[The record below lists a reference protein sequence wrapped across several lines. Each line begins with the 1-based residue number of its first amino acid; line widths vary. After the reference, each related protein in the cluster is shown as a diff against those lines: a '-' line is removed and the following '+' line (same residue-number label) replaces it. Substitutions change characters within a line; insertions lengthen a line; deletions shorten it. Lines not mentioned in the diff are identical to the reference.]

1 MLVAVRGIVG
11 GDCVMKLLRP
21 AILAATVLL
30 AVAGSTQA
38 DEIRWRP
45 TYRDA
50 YEESVKTGKPMFMD
64 FGSENC
70 YWCKKLDA
78 TTLSDADVVK
88 LVNERFIPVRID
100 ATVEVELV
108 RAVAVQ
114 ALPTLFV
121 LAPDRTI
128 LNRYE
133 GYAEA
138 PAILQ
143 FLRHGL
149 ERSAPPVAEKPEEK

>member
-1 MLVAVRGIVG
+1 MITIRPLIFAAGFLFVAAS
-11 GDCVMKLLRP
+11 C
-21 AILAATVLL
+21 
-30 AVAGSTQA
+30 QA
-38 DEIRWRP
+38 DEIRWRA

-78 TTLSDADVVK
+78 TTLGDADVVK

-100 ATVEVELV
+100 ATLEVDLV

-138 PAILQ
+138 SAILQ

-149 ERSAPPVAEKPEEK
+149 ERSPPPATDKPSDEK

>member
-1 MLVAVRGIVG
+1 
-11 GDCVMKLLRP
+11 MKPLRLT
-21 AILAATVLL
+21 ILAAAFLI
-30 AVAGSTQA
+30 AVAGSTHA
-38 DEIRWRP
+38 DEIRWRQ

-88 LVNERFIPVRID
+88 LVNEKFIPVRID
-100 ATVEVELV
+100 ATVEVDLV

-128 LNRYE
+128 LNRHE

-149 ERSAPPVAEKPEEK
+149 ERCPPPGTEKPEDK